1 MITDKRIALV
11 TGASSGV
18 GRAAALA
25 LVDDGFHVVAAGRR
39 EAELAKTAELAGN
52 RSGNVLPVVADVS
65 DEASV
70 TRLFNTVTE
79 TFGRLDL
86 LFNNAGVAIHGIDSR
101 DLSLEDWTRLMRIN
115 VTGSFLCAQQ
125 ALRIMLHQTPKG
137 GRIINN
143 GSVSAHVP
151 RARSLAYTVSKH
163 AISGLTKSLALDY
176 RNDNISCCQ
185 LDLGNVLVERTAEVV
200 TGARFQADGEKRPE
214 AQIDV
219 SLAAKTVVFLAN
231 LPLDANVPCMTLM
244 ANAMPY
250 MGRG

>member
-1 MITDKRIALV
+1 MTADKRFALV

-18 GRAAALA
+18 GRETALA
-25 LVDDGFHVVAAGRR
+25 LVKDGFSVAVAGRR
-39 EAELAKTAELAGN
+39 ETELVKTAEMAGSLSN
-52 RSGNVLPVVADVS
+52 NVLPVAADVS

-70 TRLFNTVTE
+70 IRLFNTIKE
-79 TFGRLDL
+79 KFGRLDL
-86 LFNNAGVAIHGIDSR
+86 LFNNAGIAIHGTNSHE
-101 DLSLEDWTRLMRIN
+101 LSLEDWTRLMRIN
-115 VTGSFLCAQQ
+115 VTGSFLCAQH
-125 ALRIMLHQTPKG
+125 ALRIMLSQTPKG

-151 RARSLAYTVSKH
+151 RVRSTAYTVSKH
-163 AISGLTKSLALDY
+163 AITGLTKSLALEY

-185 LDLGNVLVERTAEVV
+185 LDLGNVLVERTSEVL
-200 TGARFQADGEKRPE
+200 TGARYQADGEKRPE

-219 SLAAKTVVFLAN
+219 SLAARTVVFLAN
-231 LPLDANVPCMTLM
+231 LPLEANVPCMTLM